1 MNPTDYSQGRRLLLR
16 CRLIDFSDD
25 RIGMV
30 DASEDTNIENGRV
43 FFFNWGIDVA
53 LVSVSKMNLLHVYTC
68 PYMLKIICYIQ
79 P

>member
-1 MNPTDYSQGRRLLLR
+1 
-16 CRLIDFSDD
+16 
-25 RIGMV
+25 MV